1 MMEKLDR
8 PVLNVAQLSWMK
20 ALSAD
25 CRIAWLSST
34 FVSSWLNHDP
44 ILSCFGL
51 KCLDKGCCSQLELW
65 WLTAG
70 WRGFW

>member
-1 MMEKLDR
+1 MIEKLDR
-8 PVLNVAQLSWMK
+8 PVLNVAQLSWMN

-44 ILSCFGL
+44 ILMFD
-51 KCLDKGCCSQLELW
+51 CLERGCCSRLEM
-65 WLTAG
+65 
-70 WRGFW
+70 